1 MLNFEM
7 LSTAP
12 LSSGSAFMDIPWL
25 LGLSYLKQCY
35 FEVQADWWTWTE
47 VSQFRIYEKT
57 FLKLKAQ
64 RSMNF
69 PTASL

>member
-35 FEVQADWWTWTE
+35 FEVQPAW
-47 VSQFRIYEKT
+47 
-57 FLKLKAQ
+57 
-64 RSMNF
+64 
-69 PTASL
+69 